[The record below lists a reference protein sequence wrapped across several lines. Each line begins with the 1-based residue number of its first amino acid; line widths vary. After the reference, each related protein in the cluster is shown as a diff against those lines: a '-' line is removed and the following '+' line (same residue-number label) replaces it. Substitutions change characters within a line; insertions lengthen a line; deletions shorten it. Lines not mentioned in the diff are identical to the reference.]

1 TETFMSR
8 SPYGMPSWPPRTPD
22 GRLQVAVAVVGA
34 RLQAAERLL
43 GGGHDL
49 EDRVSQEGALD
60 GLERPVVADVAE
72 QRDGP
77 EPDRLDRVREGPGQD
92 LARRTAERRVR
103 QRDREA
109 AGHRGGSPPDHGL
122 PGDLTDPHLRVLE
135 GRDEGVE
142 YVVVVDDRERP
153 DGLDPDLHVGVRQGP
168 GEA

>member
-1 TETFMSR
+1 PVPTTETFMSR

-77 EPDRLDRVREGPGQD
+77 DPDRLDRVREGPRQPVD
-92 LARRTAERRVR
+92 PTLAL
-103 QRDREA
+103 DRPQ
-109 AGHRGGSPPDHGL
+109 GLDGPHSLDGVHRPQAREEQL
-122 PGDLTDPHLRVLE
+122 RPHQALE
-135 GRDEGVE
+135 EL
-142 YVVVVDDRERP
+142 P
-153 DGLDPDLHVGVRQGP
+153 DGPCELGVVLHEDVHERVDGRGAHP
-168 GEA
+168 G